1 LYAMQKHKDALEDQV
16 PEYGLEAL
24 VSTIDDYKEL
34 IAALKE
40 AGKRFSTFK
49 QRLDSYTN

>member
-1 LYAMQKHKDALEDQV
+1 MYKQKDALKEQV

-24 VSTIDDYKEL
+24 VSTMDDYKAL

-40 AGKRFSTFK
+40 ASKRFSTFK
-49 QRLDSYTN
+49 QR

>member
-1 LYAMQKHKDALEDQV
+1 MHRQKDALEDQV

-24 VSTIDDYKEL
+24 VSTIDDYKAL

-40 AGKRFSTFK
+40 AGKRFSRFK
-49 QRLDSYTN
+49 QRLDRYTT

>member
-1 LYAMQKHKDALEDQV
+1 MHKQKNALKEQV

-24 VSTIDDYKEL
+24 VSTMDDYKAL

-40 AGKRFSTFK
+40 ASKHFSTFK
-49 QRLDSYTN
+49 QR

>member
-1 LYAMQKHKDALEDQV
+1 MHKQKDALEEQV

-24 VSTIDDYKEL
+24 VSTIDDYKAL

-40 AGKRFSTFK
+40 ASKRFSTFK
-49 QRLDSYTN
+49 QRLDLHTS